1 VGEGEPAS
9 RESVA
14 LVLDASVLIDFC
26 DGDRELIGLIAARIG
41 PVVVPTPVL
50 GEVGALDE
58 PDCQD
63 LGLQLLEPT
72 FGQMSEAANGRGALS
87 FYDWLCLIVARDAGW
102 TCVTNDGALLR
113 TCREQGVSTMR
124 GLRPVLMIVEAGE
137 IDHRR
142 AVAFVRVV
150 RQANPYINAE
160 VVSAFVRE
168 LRKAARRRF

>member
-1 VGEGEPAS
+1 
-9 RESVA
+9 

-26 DGDRELIGLIAARIG
+26 DGDRGLIGLIAARIG
-41 PVVVPTPVL
+41 TVVVPAPVL

-58 PDCQD
+58 PDCQE

-72 FGQMSEAANGRGALS
+72 FGQMSEAANGGGALS

-113 TCREQGVSTMR
+113 TCREEGVSTMR

-160 VVSAFVRE
+160 VVSAFIRE
-168 LRKAARRRF
+168 LRTAARRRL

>member
-1 VGEGEPAS
+1 MTLP
-9 RESVA
+9 
-14 LVLDASVLIDFC
+14 LDASVLIDFC
-26 DGDRELIGLIAARIG
+26 DGDRGLIGLIAARIG
-41 PVVVPTPVL
+41 PIAVPTPVL

-58 PDCQD
+58 SGCQE

-72 FGQMSEAANGRGALS
+72 FGQMSEAANGGGALS
-87 FYDWLCLIVARDAGW
+87 FYDWLCVIVSRDAGW

-124 GLRPVLMIVEAGE
+124 GLRPVLMIVEAGA
-137 IDHRR
+137 IDHHR

-168 LRKAARRRF
+168 LRSAARRRQ

>member
-1 VGEGEPAS
+1 
-9 RESVA
+9 
-14 LVLDASVLIDFC
+14 
-26 DGDRELIGLIAARIG
+26 
-41 PVVVPTPVL
+41 
-50 GEVGALDE
+50 
-58 PDCQD
+58 
-63 LGLQLLEPT
+63 
-72 FGQMSEAANGRGALS
+72 MSEAASGGGALS

-124 GLRPVLMIVEAGE
+124 GLRPVLMVVDVGE

-142 AVAFVRVV
+142 ALAFVRVV

-168 LRKAARRRF
+168 LRIVSRKNR

>member
-1 VGEGEPAS
+1 MGEGDAARGEGAT
-9 RESVA
+9 

-26 DGDRELIGLIAARIG
+26 DGDRGLIGLIAARIG
-41 PVVVPTPVL
+41 PVLVPTPVL
-50 GEVGALDE
+50 GEVGALE
-58 PDCQD
+58 ESACPE

-72 FGQMSEAANGRGALS
+72 FGQMSEAANGGGALS

-113 TCREQGVSTMR
+113 ACREQGISTMR
-124 GLRPVLMIVEAGE
+124 GLRPVLMIAEAGE
-137 IDHRR
+137 IDRRR
-142 AVAFVRVV
+142 ALAFVRMV

-168 LRKAARRRF
+168 LRKAARRRL